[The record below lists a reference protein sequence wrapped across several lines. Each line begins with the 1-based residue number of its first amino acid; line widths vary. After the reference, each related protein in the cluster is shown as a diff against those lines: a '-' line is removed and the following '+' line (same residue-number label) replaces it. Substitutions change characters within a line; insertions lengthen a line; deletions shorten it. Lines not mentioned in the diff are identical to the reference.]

1 MLTGNKAELEIIEEY
16 TVEGKKRFRI
26 RIKGLNIIF
35 NLSASSPHEAASK
48 AAELAVKLGL
58 IKK

>member
-1 MLTGNKAELEIIEEY
+1 MTDNKAELEIIEEY
-16 TVEGKKRFRI
+16 TLDGKKRFRI
-26 RIKGLNIIF
+26 RIKGLNIVF

-58 IKK
+58 VKK

>member
-1 MLTGNKAELEIIEEY
+1 LADDKAELEIIEEY
-16 TVEGKKRFRI
+16 TIEGKKRFRI
-26 RIKGLNIIF
+26 RIKGLNIVF
-35 NLSASSPHEAASK
+35 NLSASSPHEAATK